1 MPDEVELKLALRP
14 RDAVILA
21 DSGLLGG
28 EPRKVRQ
35 RSLYFD
41 TADHSLLKAGLSL
54 RIRRV
59 GRKRIQT
66 VKARGGSSAGLF
78 ARPEWES
85 AVPGDTPVLDDTTP
99 IQTLLG
105 ERADE
110 LAPVFEVRVERR
122 IWDIREGETLIEL
135 VIDRGTVVAGDRRSS
150 ICEIEL
156 ELKSGDAAA
165 LFAFARKLDAA
176 VPLRLGVLTKAE
188 RGYALL
194 DPAVAAV
201 KAGGIDLPR
210 DMTAAQALQQIVQA
224 CLRQFRLNEDLL
236 LMGRAPEALHQSRVA
251 LRRLRSALSVF
262 KALIADDASA
272 GLREALRWLAAT
284 LGRARSID
292 VLVARAPAGAL
303 RDRLETARH
312 DVYAQVVGILASARA
327 RGVMLD
333 LVQWNMSGAWL
344 GTVDTAEL
352 RDQRAGIFA
361 RAALDRLRR
370 KVKRGGRDLADLD
383 DQAAR
388 VPQGRQETALCSRVL
403 RRPVR
408 SQAAAP
414 PVQAIHRGIGGAA
427 GGIGNAQR
435 SDDGARSP
443 EPAWH
448 RQFARHDGHA
458 LPGQPQE
465 AARNR
470 RRGPCG
476 VGRCRS
482 VLALRRTCPLA
493 RVPRVA
499 RLPAAMR
506 FAVDRRV
513 DAIARRNP
521 APDDGVPD
529 AAPTGVRVQGKRRV
543 SRNDGSIAPNRSGQG
558 RPARRALPVR
568 GRSPP
573 GWQGCVGM
581 RHQCWFRGFAPR
593 SAHRVSRRRC
603 GRRKRQP

>member
-210 DMTAAQALQQIVQA
+210 DMAAAQALQQIVQA

-333 LVQWNMSGAWL
+333 LVQWTVNGAWL

-383 DQAAR
+383 DQARHEFRKDAKK
-388 VPQGRQETALCSRVL
+388 L
-403 RRPVR
+403 RY
-408 SQAAAP
+408 AAEFF
-414 PVQAIHRGIGGAA
+414 AA
-427 GGIGNAQR
+427 
-435 SDDGARSP
+435 
-443 EPAWH
+443 
-448 RQFARHDGHA
+448 QFD
-458 LPGQPQE
+458 
-465 AARNR
+465 
-470 RRGPCG
+470 
-476 VGRCRS
+476 
-482 VLALRRTCPLA
+482 
-493 RVPRVA
+493 
-499 RLPAAMR
+499 
-506 FAVDRRV
+506 
-513 DAIARRNP
+513 
-521 APDDGVPD
+521 
-529 AAPTGVRVQGKRRV
+529 
-543 SRNDGSIAPNRSGQG
+543 
-558 RPARRALPVR
+558 
-568 GRSPP
+568 
-573 GWQGCVGM
+573 
-581 RHQCWFRGFAPR
+581 
-593 SAHRVSRRRC
+593 
-603 GRRKRQP
+603 RKRQRRQYKRFIAALEALQEALGTLNDLMTAPAALNQLGIANSPDTMAMLFPDSRKKLLETAGEAHAALVDAGRFWR